1 MRHFS
6 FGLHLML
13 FLLAGFTWSTPVV
26 AQQHTVTV
34 FAPVYAA
41 TGETV
46 TITGT
51 NFSSITAVSFGGVA
65 AASFTVE
72 SATKITAV
80 VGAGATG
87 SIVVSKSGFTD
98 ASRTGFTLSPIPT
111 VTDVI
116 TDFGGYWNTNTTQ
129 NNSVYPNNAHHLIGF
144 KYGGV
149 IRSTGVNDAALSAN
163 GVGFTAGNYRAL
175 PAILNGS
182 SSGGSL
188 YIAAASKMDGNT
200 AAALYTHPSIK
211 DLTIQN
217 VLSDGLNGLNLG
229 TGYTNLPIAASTSFD
244 ITSILVDKIA
254 DQEPDIIITQ
264 IADPSTSAFDTYK
277 FVDAGGATVG
287 NQIQVDLS
295 KVSPLGT
302 YYLDLY
308 TVPASV
314 SFSIAKPTGA
324 FQTNATRQ
332 IRFIA
337 FRLADFGINAGNYSQ
352 IRNLQILPSGV
363 SDCAFVAYNA
373 NAINVPPSIAI
384 NTVASS
390 TTICTSGG
398 AAFMAVSATASSGGV
413 LSYAWEESTDGGTA
427 WSPVLNTGIYSGATS
442 TNLAVSAATVGYKY
456 RCTVTEA
463 GTGYTATSSEFTITS
478 AASTALSGV
487 LQPTAIV
494 NCLNANTG
502 VTTLTVAP
510 TGGTG
515 TYSYQWS
522 ASTTAGGTYTD
533 LPGAI
538 YNTYSPP
545 LTATGVLY
553 YKVNISSGCV
563 TSLSAATSVTISGDE
578 MTGATGASICSTGT
592 ATLSATA
599 SGGTINWFNVA
610 TGGTSLGTG
619 SSFTTPS
626 VSANTTYYA
635 STTSGTCTSPRIPVQ
650 VIVANTI
657 VLSSGNFNL
666 INATDICAG
675 SQSDVT
681 LATSAL
687 PDGNYTLTYN
697 ITGSN
702 NITGA
707 TVVVAIASG
716 IGSFST
722 AALSNAGSNTL
733 TITNVAVGAC
743 NVVPASGNSIQ
754 FDVNSGAPD
763 VSHFQVAVSDGCSNS
778 NSVATIS
785 SNTLASG
792 TYLVAFNVSGSNT
805 INSATAQMVFVS
817 GTPGTGT
824 FNLPILPVS
833 GGSNLVDIVSL
844 ALLSSPDCAS
854 AVTASSAAFV
864 SNVAVVADAGTPL
877 TMCGSDAAF
886 NITVNASATNYSS
899 LTWSTGG
906 TGLFTNNTTGS
917 ALSATTYQPSAADIA
932 AGAVQITLTAAGN
945 AGCASVAKTYLLSI
959 TAPSVGGALNGHQLI
974 EINTQP
980 ADLLLTGNTGAV
992 QRWQKYSD
1000 SLFTAPVTIAATT
1013 TTLTGAT
1020 IGNLSAKTYFRA
1032 IVKNGICPEAAS
1044 AYSRIDIQSL
1054 LPVQWKTVQ
1063 ATWTGEQVQVQWIT
1077 LQEYNA
1083 RQYVV
1088 QRFSNGAW
1096 KSIALVPALNRVP
1109 EQRYSY
1115 RDADFVYGL
1124 NSYRIVLEDKDG
1136 RQTISA
1142 VATIQVN
1149 ANGVVQVW
1157 PNPARSYIRVG
1168 QLTAPATLRI
1178 MNAAG
1183 VWVAPPV
1190 AVQPGMAHLQVGSLP
1205 AGRYNLQV
1213 ETGNG
1218 HRQFISFVKQ

>member
-427 WSPVLNTGIYSGATS
+427 WSPVLNTGIYSGATT

-702 NITGA
+702 NVTGA

-733 TITNVAVGAC
+733 TITNVSVGAC

-833 GGSNLVDIVSL
+833 GGSNVVDIVSL
-844 ALLSSPDCAS
+844 AQLSSPDCAS

-886 NITVNASATNYSS
+886 NITGNATASQYAALLWTSS
-899 LTWSTGG
+899 G
-906 TGLFTNNTTGS
+906 TGSFTNNITSS
-917 ALSATTYQPSAADIA
+917 ALSSTTYQPSGADIA
-932 AGAVQITLTAAGN
+932 AGSVQVTLTASGN
-945 AGCASVAKTYLLSI
+945 PGCASVAKTFLLSI
-959 TAPSVGGALNGHQLI
+959 TAPTVGGTANEHQIIELNA
-974 EINTQP
+974 QP
-980 ADLLLTGNTGAV
+980 ADITLTGHTGTV
-992 QRWQKYSD
+992 QSWQRYSD
-1000 SLFTAPVTIAATT
+1000 SLFTAPSTIAVTS
-1013 TTLTGAT
+1013 TTLSGAT

-1044 AYSRIDIQSL
+1044 AYARVDIQSL
-1054 LPVQWKTVQ
+1054 LPATWKNVQ
-1063 ATWTGEQVQVQWIT
+1063 AIYESKTIWVIWST
-1077 LQEYNA
+1077 LQEVKAGKYLLQRLVNNTWQTIGA
-1083 RQYVV
+1083 IPANNSLLTNQY
-1088 QRFSNGAW
+1088 R
-1096 KSIALVPALNRVP
+1096 LP
-1109 EQRYSY
+1109 
-1115 RDADFVYGL
+1115 DYGFAAGT
-1124 NSYRIVLEDKDG
+1124 NTYRIVLVDKDG
-1136 RQTISA
+1136 QQHFSAITIG
-1142 VATIQVN
+1142 VAP
-1149 ANGVVQVW
+1149 ADGVVAMW
-1157 PNPARSYIRVG
+1157 PNPAKVVLHIAHLPVPASLSVIGTHG
-1168 QLTAPATLRI
+1168 QLVMPVVKTNTS
-1178 MNAAG
+1178 AAQMR
-1183 VWVAPPV
+1183 VA
-1190 AVQPGMAHLQVGSLP
+1190 QLP
-1205 AGRYNLQV
+1205 AGKYLLLIEFAGGKKQLS
-1213 ETGNG
+1213 
-1218 HRQFISFVKQ
+1218 FIKE